1 MAASKT
7 GVKAFDDAA
16 AAAEGTR
23 QVAVAGAT
31 QAAAISAEITYFRT
45 LYKNALLN
53 GISPSN
59 YVQALFALGVR
70 S

>member
-23 QVAVAGAT
+23 QVSVAGAT
-31 QAAAISAEITYFRT
+31 QSAAMAAEITYYRT
-45 LYKNALLN
+45 LIKNALSL

-59 YVQALFALGVR
+59 YIQALFTLGVR